1 MATTEM
7 SKDEEAAF
15 AAMAAGQAI
24 AAAAE
29 EPDPDAGR
37 DDEPVGEEPEGEG
50 DDQAAGSAKPPAKM
64 VPHAALHEER
74 TRRQGLEAENR
85 KLAEERALFEGRLQ
99 AVIGMQPWQPSER
112 VAEPDENSDPI
123 ATIGLLRRRLAAIE
137 AGGAQLTEQAR
148 DHARVN
154 QLTAAATA
162 DARQFRQK
170 MPDYDQA
177 YQFFLSNR
185 DAELAF
191 YGVPQ
196 AERARIIDNEQL
208 QIAAG
213 AFQRGT
219 SPAQVLYD
227 VARHRGYN
235 PKGGGGRAA
244 GEQIERIAAG
254 QERGKTLSGT
264 GGGAAG
270 PEMTADRLL
279 KMSNEEF
286 DAWTSRNPAKAKR
299 LMGG

>member
-15 AAMAAGQAI
+15 AAMQAAEMTAGQAEPE
-24 AAAAE
+24 AGEPETERPEAE
-29 EPDPDAGR
+29 EAEAESGGGAR
-37 DDEPVGEEPEGEG
+37 
-50 DDQAAGSAKPPAKM
+50 PPAKM

-85 KLAEERALFEGRLQ
+85 RLVEERALFEGRLQ
-99 AVIGMQPWQPSER
+99 AVVGMQRDPRLRGDEPR
-112 VAEPDENSDPI
+112 AAEPDENTDPI
-123 ATIGLLRRRLAAIE
+123 ATIGHLRRRLAAIE
-137 AGGAQLTEQAR
+137 AGGAQLGEQAR
-148 DHARVN
+148 DQARMN
-154 QLTAAATA
+154 RLTAAATA
-162 DARQFRQK
+162 DAREFRTK
-170 MPDYDQA
+170 TPDYDQA
-177 YQFFLSNR
+177 YNFFLSNR

-196 AERARIIDNEQL
+196 AERAQIIDNEQL

-213 AFQRGT
+213 AFQRGI

-227 VARHRGYN
+227 VARHRGYK
-235 PKGGGGRAA
+235 PSAA
-244 GEQIERIAAG
+244 GAGEKIERIASG

-270 PEMTADRLL
+270 PEMTAERLL

-286 DAWTSRNPAKAKR
+286 DAWTSRNPAKARR